1 MEHVFF
7 RSFLCGIRRGGDGLY
22 HPILT
27 SIESKI
33 FQISPDIHLDKK
45 TIKNVSYLVT
55 GVNVFNVVQT
65 FFSTFTKLEN
75 DAEEQN

>member
-1 MEHVFF
+1 MEHIFF

-27 SIESKI
+27 SIDSKI

-55 GVNVFNVVQT
+55 GVNVFNVVQA
-65 FFSTFTKLEN
+65 FFFHIYKTGK
-75 DAEEQN
+75 